1 MSKLGTQATAGR
13 IIEKGSGD
21 GTWTKIAGAAGGLNI
36 YTEVLA
42 AAGTK
47 NTLIKTR

>member
-21 GTWTKIAGAAGGLNI
+21 GTWTKIAGANGGLNI
-36 YTEVLA
+36 YNYDTTKT
-42 AAGTK
+42 AGTGF
-47 NTLIKTR
+47 N